1 MRERERELVW
11 LRKEKVICVLRSTSK
26 INIKA
31 IGTVSLRER
40 EREREKR
47 EREKERESNELFT

>member
-1 MRERERELVW
+1 M
-11 LRKEKVICVLRSTSK
+11 RKEKVICVLRSTSK

-40 EREREKR
+40 ERERERERR
-47 EREKERESNELFT
+47 ERERKSERVMNYLPDENFCF

>member
-1 MRERERELVW
+1 M
-11 LRKEKVICVLRSTSK
+11 RKEKVICVLRSTSK

-40 EREREKR
+40 EREREREKR

>member
-1 MRERERELVW
+1 MSERERELVW

-47 EREKERESNELFT
+47 ERERARE